1 MPRKD
6 RILLFIDEYMQAQG
20 CAPAIRE
27 ICANEEIKTTSLV
40 YRHLLRLEK
49 RGLIYRA
56 YRFKSRSV
64 RFTDE
69 GKAYVKALRQALL
82 ADEKQTHGNEA

>member
-20 CAPAIRE
+20 CAPTIRE
-27 ICANEEIKTTSLV
+27 IC

-69 GKAYVKALRQALL
+69 GKAYVKVLRQAQ
-82 ADEKQTHGNEA
+82 ANEE

>member
-20 CAPAIRE
+20 CAPTIRE
-27 ICANEEIKTTSLV
+27 ICANEEIKRPLWFIVICCVSK
-40 YRHLLRLEK
+40 K
-49 RGLIYRA
+49 RPNYRA

-69 GKAYVKALRQALL
+69 GRPMSKRCDK
-82 ADEKQTHGNEA
+82 HF

>member
-1 MPRKD
+1 
-6 RILLFIDEYMQAQG
+6 
-20 CAPAIRE
+20 
-27 ICANEEIKTTSLV
+27 LV

-69 GKAYVKALRQALL
+69 GKAYVKVLRQAQ
-82 ADEKQTHGNEA
+82 ANEE

>member
-20 CAPAIRE
+20 CAPTIRE

-64 RFTDE
+64 RFTDGRE
-69 GKAYVKALRQALL
+69 GLCQSVATSTFSRRKTNAWQ
-82 ADEKQTHGNEA
+82 

>member
-20 CAPAIRE
+20 CAPTIRE

-56 YRFKSRSV
+56 YRFKSRSFY
-64 RFTDE
+64 RRRE
-69 GKAYVKALRQALL
+69 GLCQSVATSTFSRRKTNAWQ
-82 ADEKQTHGNEA
+82 

>member
-20 CAPAIRE
+20 CAPTIRE
-27 ICANEEIKTTSLV
+27 ICANEEIKTTSF
-40 YRHLLRLEK
+40 HLLRLEK

-69 GKAYVKALRQALL
+69 GKAYVKVLRQALL
-82 ADEKQTHGNEA
+82 ADEKQTHGNEE

>member
-20 CAPAIRE
+20 CAPTIRE

-49 RGLIYRA
+49 R
-56 YRFKSRSV
+56 V
-64 RFTDE
+64 
-69 GKAYVKALRQALL
+69 
-82 ADEKQTHGNEA
+82 